1 MTAAAE
7 IREYLDLAAWVAKNC
22 GTGAGG
28 FQPGNRCAHGG
39 TPNPHRRAHG
49 RWRAQERR
57 RKPLN
62 AEHADWI
69 RHWKGERRDT
79 ARYVRKE
86 RRTLRKEQ
94 RAERRTLHRES
105 QRDIRKLKARH
116 ARETAGS
123 KNPARTA
130 ERHREERGDLAS
142 RIREDRREKHGEQA
156 EERATARQDHRDHVH
171 DALETIRTEHAEI
184 LRGRREDR
192 QDDSGKTWRGKAI
205 GDALDRLQSAA
216 DRLLLFAE
224 SGGNLG
230 NGEGVWANTLGWKSG
245 SGCGTGAGGFQPG
258 NHCQTGGHGGVAAGP
273 KKPRKKPGKP
283 TAKPKNRAKKVGGKV
298 HAYATARERQIAKA
312 TGGKHI
318 GDHTPMDVTVPRKG
332 GKGEHCLEV
341 KTMTFGAKDHITMHA
356 DAKLRKVE
364 HAEAHPADQFHT
376 VLIDH
381 RDRYEGGKRGQ
392 NYSGHDLYYKRGASD
407 YKIKD
412 MHPVK
417 DEAELNRL
425 IHLPDHKL
433 PPAARG
439 SLPTGEA
446 LTKLREQAAHDSE
459 QRKTRDKKR
468 KTRQRD
474 ERRAER
480 EAAAAHAET

>member
-7 IREYLDLAAWVAKNC
+7 IREYLELAAWVAKNC

-39 TPNPHRRAHG
+39 TPNLHRRAHG

-142 RIREDRREKHGEQA
+142 RIREERREKHGEQA

-192 QDDSGKTWRGKAI
+192 Q
-205 GDALDRLQSAA
+205 
-216 DRLLLFAE
+216 E
-224 SGGNLG
+224 
-230 NGEGVWANTLGWKSG
+230 
-245 SGCGTGAGGFQPG
+245 
-258 NHCQTGGHGGVAAGP
+258 
-273 KKPRKKPGKP
+273 
-283 TAKPKNRAKKVGGKV
+283 
-298 HAYATARERQIAKA
+298 ARERLVNFEASPTEA
-312 TGGKHI
+312 
-318 GDHTPMDVTVPRKG
+318 VTSK
-332 GKGEHCLEV
+332 
-341 KTMTFGAKDHITMHA
+341 
-356 DAKLRKVE
+356 
-364 HAEAHPADQFHT
+364 
-376 VLIDH
+376 
-381 RDRYEGGKRGQ
+381 
-392 NYSGHDLYYKRGASD
+392 
-407 YKIKD
+407 
-412 MHPVK
+412 
-417 DEAELNRL
+417 
-425 IHLPDHKL
+425 
-433 PPAARG
+433 
-439 SLPTGEA
+439 PTGSMLGQSTETA
-446 LTKLREQAAHDSE
+446 RAMGVAVESSGYARIEGQYG
-459 QRKTRDKKR
+459 
-468 KTRQRD
+468 
-474 ERRAER
+474 RRAENVPALYDVDKQKIYLNETHPYWQDPDAYTAKKFSEGWLSSSSR
-480 EAAAAHAET
+480 THIIDHEVGHALHVQTLDPKEFDKVYDARFTDAQKSLVRAHVSGYAATLPVEFVAETYAGVKAGKVYPPEIHELYRKMGGPRLPGGADAGS